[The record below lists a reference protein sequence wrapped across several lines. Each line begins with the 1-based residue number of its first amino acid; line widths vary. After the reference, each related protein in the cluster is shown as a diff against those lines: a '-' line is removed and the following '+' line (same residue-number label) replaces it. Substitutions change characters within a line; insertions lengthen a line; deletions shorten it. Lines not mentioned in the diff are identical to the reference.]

1 MNTSDAA
8 GATPTLYPLTSFLQ
22 GAAVSASTLMKMR
35 KLPGCRTPSVI
46 WTLME
51 PPGGIGE
58 PSATLMSEGEG
69 PAAGP
74 GPTALTASEELKTPP
89 DVFAGGV
96 SSVVCCTAQLF
107 EGQAGFVP
115 VIETVAGDAPE
126 VMTRRSAV
134 PSGALKVERSMT
146 RKRRRVM
153 GWPVLFVTVR
163 RIESV
168 PKGPSVWFGVL
179 MVGSRK
185 RLGDEEELAAGSSSE
200 SVTAELSRWTG
211 ECEFSGPG
219 APRRAPAPMSVPV
232 VSAKKKSDALSP
244 VSFGRP
250 FAGQGPAAAVEPP
263 LPHRSRTKAYS
274 RFVAATA
281 G

>member
-35 KLPGCRTPSVI
+35 KLPSCRTPSVI
-46 WTLME
+46 WKLME

-58 PSATLMSEGEG
+58 PSATLTSEGEG
-69 PAAGP
+69 PATGP
-74 GPTALTASEELKTPP
+74 GPTALTASEELKPRP
-89 DVFAGGV
+89 DVCAGGC

-146 RKRRRVM
+146 RKRRRVTAC
-153 GWPVLFVTVR
+153 PVLFVTVR
-163 RIESV
+163 RMESV
-168 PKGPSVWFGVL
+168 PKGPSVEFGVFC
-179 MVGSRK
+179 VASRK
-185 RLGDEEELAAGSSSE
+185 RLGGRDELAAGSSRE
-200 SVTAELSRWTG
+200 SVTASLRWTG
-211 ECEFSGPG
+211 AWEFSGPG

-232 VSAKKKSDALSP
+232 VSTKKKSAALSF
-244 VSFGRP
+244 VSFGEP
-250 FAGQGPAAAVEPP
+250 SAGQGPAVAVEPP

-274 RFVAATA
+274 RLVGTMA